1 MFTNENN
8 IEERIQE
15 LPNDL
20 KKEVLDYIDF
30 LLNKYKSKDIKKAD
44 SFKFNWEGGLSDAN
58 IKISSVDFKIFAIR
72 RDLLSRLLTHSPNKN
87 HQTVITG

>member
-20 KKEVLDYIDF
+20 KKEVLDYVEF
-30 LLNKYKSKDIKKAD
+30 LLNKYKSKDIKK
-44 SFKFNWEGGLSDAN
+44 N
-58 IKISSVDFKIFAIR
+58 R
-72 RDLLSRLLTHSPNKN
+72 
-87 HQTVITG
+87 

>member
-20 KKEVLDYIDF
+20 KK
-30 LLNKYKSKDIKKAD
+30 KSLIMWNFYSINIKVRISKKQIVSKLTGKAD
-44 SFKFNWEGGLSDAN
+44 Y
-58 IKISSVDFKIFAIR
+58 
-72 RDLLSRLLTHSPNKN
+72 LT
-87 HQTVITG
+87 QT

>member
-20 KKEVLDYIDF
+20 KKEVLDYVEF
-30 LLNKYKSKDIKKAD
+30 LLNKYKSKDIKKQIVSNLTGKAD
-44 SFKFNWEGGLSDAN
+44 YLM
-58 IKISSVDFKIFAIR
+58 
-72 RDLLSRLLTHSPNKN
+72 
-87 HQTVITG
+87 QT

>member
-20 KKEVLDYIDF
+20 KKEVLDYVEF

-44 SFKFNWEGGLSDAN
+44 SFKFDWEGGLSDAN
-58 IKISSVDFKIFAIR
+58 IKISSVDLQHKALDWR
-72 RDLLSRLLTHSPNKN
+72 
-87 HQTVITG
+87 

>member
-20 KKEVLDYIDF
+20 KKEVLDYVEF
-30 LLNKYKSKDIKKAD
+30 LLNKYKSKDIKKAN
-44 SFKFNWEGGLSDAN
+44 SFKVDWEGGLSDPN
-58 IKISSVDFKIFAIR
+58 IKISSVDLQHKALNLR
-72 RDLLSRLLTHSPNKN
+72 
-87 HQTVITG
+87 